1 MRTITN
7 TFNVYSFE
15 ELSEEA
21 KEKVIESFRYHDG
34 SYLFWQ
40 EEAINSIEKISKA
53 MNCIAEWYSYDGIK
67 YYVSFTSNEYEDIE
81 ALEGKRAYA
90 YIVNNY
96 LMPNKSYKTYRKDGC
111 TYTDERKNWKRKS
124 NLFYGWD
131 DCSFTGYCMDY
142 CFIDAWKNWEKN
154 FNKYSKVGEFIN
166 LVADTLGRAWTEDN
180 EYQQTDEYI
189 IEMLEASDYEFLEDG
204 SQY

>member
-21 KEKVIESFRYHDG
+21 KEKAIDNFRYDG
-34 SYLFWQ
+34 SYLSWQ
-40 EEAINSIEKISKA
+40 DETVNSIEKISKA
-53 MNCIAEWYSYDGIK
+53 MNCIAECYSYDGIK

-81 ALEGKRAYA
+81 ALKGKRAYA

-96 LMPNKSYKTYRKDGC
+96 LMPNKSYKTYWKDRCIYADG
-111 TYTDERKNWKRKS
+111 RKNWKRKS
-124 NLFYGWD
+124 NLFYNWD
-131 DCSFTGYCMDY
+131 NCPFTGYYMDC
-142 CFIDAWKNWEKN
+142 CFIEAWKKWEKN
-154 FNKYSKVGEFIN
+154 FNKNSTVEDFIE
-166 LVADTLGRAWTEDN
+166 LVANNLAEDWTKDN

-189 IEMLEASDYEFLEDG
+189 IEMIEINDYEFLEDG
-204 SQY
+204 RQY